1 MVGANSLDI
10 GFSMAKTLDELFA
23 PFGKNADAA
32 RLVYDPDHT
41 GDLRA
46 VGMRVAMDGM
56 MVEPAR
62 FVAKT
67 LSRTGQ
73 PVWEYRFSYV
83 ADSMRKE
90 WPGAPHATEIPFV
103 FDTVKAR
110 YESAL
115 TPADEKIAK
124 IVNAYWLQFAKTGNP
139 NGAGL
144 PNWPQYNAQSDA
156 IMDFSNGGPT
166 AGADPWKAR
175 LDLTE
180 AKQ

>member
-1 MVGANSLDI
+1 MEVQAITKNVRMSAQKMREVVRQIQGLPAVH
-10 GFSMAKTLDELFA
+10 AQATL
-23 PFGKNADAA
+23 
-32 RLVYDPDHT
+32 
-41 GDLRA
+41 A
-46 VGMRVAMDGM
+46 VTPRKG
-56 MVEPAR
+56 AR

-115 TPADEKIAK
+115 TTADEKIAQT
-124 IVNAYWLQFAKTGNP
+124 VNAYWLQFAKTGNP

-156 IMDFSNGGPT
+156 IMDFTNDGPT

-180 AKQ
+180 TKQ